1 LVAIACFATW
11 KVQGWRYET
20 QLADQALLHQQD
32 LATISNAAAA
42 QARNA
47 LEKQQAAEQALHNF
61 DTIRLKERG
70 QMTSMK
76 MTACAALC

>member
-1 LVAIACFATW
+1 
-11 KVQGWRYET
+11 VQGWRYET